1 MDLKLKDKVVAI
13 TGGASGIGEA
23 VSLAFASEG
32 CKVAVCGRSMAKI
45 DALRDKFAKEGYELY
60 GESVDVTKND
70 QLKAFVENVEKVY
83 GRLDVFI
90 NNAGVQCRKPFQ
102 QFTEEDFYRVI
113 DTDLKSVFFGCAFAS
128 EIMKKTGG
136 GVIINTSSFAA
147 TIPTSGISL
156 YSAAKGGV
164 EQLTRVFASELA
176 ADHIRVVS
184 IQPGMTVTDFTR
196 DNCEKNWD
204 RLVSAISMKRLA
216 TPDDMIGGYLF
227 LASEAA
233 GYINGC
239 SLQITG
245 AKFATQNPHYAYRE
259 AGALW

>member
-13 TGGASGIGEA
+13 TGGTAGIGEA
-23 VSLAFASEG
+23 VALAFAREG
-32 CKVAVCGRSMAKI
+32 SKVAVCGRSMAKI
-45 DALRDKFAKEGYELY
+45 DALKEKFAQEGFELY
-60 GESVDVTKND
+60 GESVDVSNNE
-70 QLKAFVENVEKVY
+70 QLKGFVENVEKTY

-90 NNAGVQCRKPFQ
+90 NNAGAQCRKPFQ
-102 QFTEEDFYRVI
+102 QFTEEDFYRVV
-113 DTDLKSVFFGCAFAS
+113 DTNLKSVFFGCAFAS
-128 EIMKKTGG
+128 EVMKKTGG
-136 GVIINTSSFAA
+136 GVIINTSSFTA

-156 YSAAKGGV
+156 YSATKGAV

-176 ADHIRVVS
+176 GDHIRVVS
-184 IQPGMTVTDFTR
+184 IQPGMTVTDLTR

-216 TPDDMIGGYLF
+216 SPDDMIGGYLF

-233 GYINGC
+233 GYISGT

-245 AKFATQNPHYAYRE
+245 AKFATQNPHYAYRAE
-259 AGALW
+259 GALW